1 MSRIVVGST
10 LRKHSEFRPGDVVLM
25 QTKGLVGK
33 AIRIAQRRLLEHRYA
48 HWNHVG
54 ILHEQVGRDWT
65 VIQAQPRGITDDG
78 LLSEMAGDNY
88 EIIALPSYIHPSDV
102 LAFAKAQVGKQYGFA
117 SVLSAALDMVLPRQV
132 CLRKADTWI
141 CSGLVMAALWYAG
154 LPASLHIDDLYSIT
168 PAEIANI
175 LGT

>member
-1 MSRIVVGST
+1 MND
-10 LRKHSEFRPGDVVLM
+10 HRPGDVVFM
-25 QTKGLVGK
+25 QTKGIIGK

-54 ILHEQVGRDWT
+54 ILHEKQANGDWT
-65 VIQAQPRGITDDG
+65 VIQAQPKGITDHG
-78 LLSEMAGDNY
+78 LLSEMAGEKY
-88 EIIALPSYIHPSDV
+88 EIIALPSYVSPDDV
-102 LAFAKAQVGKQYGFA
+102 LAFAKAQVGKEYGFA

-132 CLRKADTWI
+132 CLRRADTWI

-168 PAEIANI
+168 PAEVANL